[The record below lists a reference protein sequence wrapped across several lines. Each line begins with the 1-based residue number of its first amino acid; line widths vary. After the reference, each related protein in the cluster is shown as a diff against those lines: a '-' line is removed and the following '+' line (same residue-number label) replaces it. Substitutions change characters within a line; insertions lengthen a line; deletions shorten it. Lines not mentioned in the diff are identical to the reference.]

1 MNILEELVSQD
12 ASLLQLS
19 QHSFTLLK
27 SGVKIGLTGAYAPIV
42 AMFAQMATANQD
54 MFMENSSVE
63 RIRSM
68 LEQL

>member
-1 MNILEELVSQD
+1 MNILEELVAQD

-42 AMFAQMATANQD
+42 AMFAQMATAN
-54 MFMENSSVE
+54 
-63 RIRSM
+63 
-68 LEQL
+68 